1 MTDRSK
7 NGDKK
12 SLKWFLINRFLV
24 IMAGIFVSEELLGML
39 YNNMLLPV
47 ISGML
52 SSLQIKIAAV
62 GSPFVLILQMLLYL
76 LASFLPRGLGD
87 YVQIAINHKMQG
99 SLTIAVD
106 SPLLTGGWGI
116 LLRIV
121 VITLFLLLLFA
132 TILPYLIGAF
142 CYYRIVT
149 EKVNEM
155 IAAEK
160 EQQLAYDRQR
170 NLLLSDIAHDIKTP
184 VTTLC
189 SYSKALSEDMVH
201 GKKRQEYLDAIYAK
215 SMRMSELITL
225 LFEYVKLD
233 SSGFVLHREEGG
245 LSEILRECVAVVY
258 ADFEDRG
265 MVLELE
271 IPETEAVYSVDRVQ
285 VARAIG
291 NLLSNAVRYGR
302 EGGRVLVKLENDTIT
317 VADDGME
324 IDEEFANHIF
334 EPFSRADKARST
346 RGGSGL
352 GLSIAAKIVE
362 MHGGELKLDCHYG
375 SGYTKAFQIVLVP
388 DSDRNGE

>member
-7 NGDKK
+7 TGDKK
-12 SLKWFLINRFLV
+12 SLKWFLINRFLI

-76 LASFLPRGLGD
+76 FASFLPRGLGD

-149 EKVNEM
+149 KKVNEM

-233 SSGFVLHREEGG
+233 SSGFVLHREEGD

-271 IPETEAVYSVDRVQ
+271 IPETKTVYSVDRVQ

-291 NLLSNAVRYGR
+291 NLLSNAARYGR

-375 SGYTKAFQIVLVP
+375 SGYTKAFQIVLAH
-388 DSDRNGE
+388 DSGRNGE

>member
-7 NGDKK
+7 TGDKK
-12 SLKWFLINRFLV
+12 SLKWFLINRFLI

-62 GSPFVLILQMLLYL
+62 GSPFILILQMLLYL

-233 SSGFVLHREEGG
+233 SSGFVLHREAGD

-271 IPETEAVYSVDRVQ
+271 IPETKAVYSVDRVQ

-291 NLLSNAVRYGR
+291 NLLSNAARYGR

-375 SGYTKAFQIVLVP
+375 SGYTKAFQIVLAH
-388 DSDRNGE
+388 DSGRNGE